1 MLKKIPLRIMW
12 RDKAHFIGII
22 LLVFLASFSYAVF
35 SILITNIDT
44 NYKNFVKN
52 YNQEDFH
59 FTTFFPVDTEILE
72 KKYNVSIEE
81 KFTWDYEFGD
91 KTIRFFNITE
101 KVNRPLILEGKMPQ
115 RGEIAI
121 DPNFANTNKL
131 KIGDEIEIL
140 GRNFKISGFVALPDY
155 IYIIKNEND
164 MLPDPL
170 RFGIGIMN
178 LEDMRKF
185 LRGIAYRHYMVKGN
199 ILDLD
204 SFKAEV
210 NSRYNLLSLLEK
222 DENFRIIVT
231 EMKMESARPMSYVI
245 SFTVMIIS
253 SVLLFIV
260 LRRLI
265 GSMHAEIGTLY
276 ALGYNKGEIVNTYIM
291 FPIFIWLLGAIPG
304 GITGYILSD
313 PYTKFYVSFISV
325 PVVEKFFPISDLFIA
340 IFIPALFMIPS
351 GYMAIRDLLRRSVV
365 EIIRGESEKGF
376 KSKFRMKF
384 LDRFSFKRRI
394 MIKQG
399 LLHPSRELVLIIGV
413 AFATLIIMY
422 GVVAKTALSYLVE
435 DTFQNIFKYNYLY
448 IFNYYENE
456 NKYPNSEP
464 FNMLS
469 FYIKGTKAKVVIYG
483 IEKNSEMIILK
494 DKRGNRI
501 ELEGLVIAKSL
512 ADKFNL
518 KEGDYLNI
526 VNRIDGKEYNL
537 KVNRISDLYVG
548 NSGYMTLDEF
558 NSIFNM
564 EKNSF
569 IGLYS
574 MDKLNIP
581 KENIVSTL
589 SKEDIVKSFRDSAQS
604 VDQMLQVMYML
615 SFFLAFIIIYV
626 LAALVI
632 TENRKPLGIFKI
644 LGYKDGELSSMFLG
658 FNNFSFIGGFLLGI
672 PLYNTLITYIVN
684 QALKDVDFSFKL
696 QPTIKDV
703 LFSFSYL
710 FLAFL
715 LSRYLGRRRIRAVS
729 PNVILKEQSE

>member
-22 LLVFLASFSYAVF
+22 LLVLLASFGYAIF

-44 NYKNFVKN
+44 NYKNFVEG
-52 YNQEDFH
+52 YNQENFH
-59 FTTFFPVDTEILE
+59 FTTFFPIDIETLE
-72 KKYNVSIEE
+72 KKYNVLIEE

-91 KTIRFFNITE
+91 KLIRFFNITE
-101 KVNRPLILEGKMPQ
+101 KVNKPLILQGSMPKI
-115 RGEIAI
+115 GEIAL
-121 DPNFANTNKL
+121 DPNFINANKL

-140 GRNFKISGFVALPDY
+140 GKNFKISGFVALPDY
-155 IYIIKNEND
+155 IYITKNEND
-164 MLPDPL
+164 LLPDPL
-170 RFGIGIMN
+170 HFGIGIMN
-178 LEDMRKF
+178 FEDMKNF
-185 LRGIAYRHYMVKGN
+185 LSGIAFRYYMVRGN
-199 ILDLD
+199 ISDLD
-204 SFKAEV
+204 SFRLEV
-210 NSRYNLLSLLEK
+210 NSKYSLLSFVEK

-231 EMKMESARPMSYVI
+231 EKKMESARPMSYVI
-245 SFTVMIIS
+245 SLTVLIIS
-253 SVLLFIV
+253 SILLFIV

-265 GSMHAEIGTLY
+265 NSMHAEIGTLY
-276 ALGYNKGEIVNTYIM
+276 ALGYDKKEIVKTYIM
-291 FPIFIWLLGAIPG
+291 FPIYIWILGAIPG
-304 GITGYILSD
+304 GILGYILSD
-313 PYTKFYVSFISV
+313 PFTKFYVSFISV
-325 PVVEKFFPISDLFIA
+325 PVVEKFFPIKDLFIA
-340 IFIPALFMIPS
+340 IFIPFLFMIPS

-365 EIIRGESEKGF
+365 EIIRGELEKGF

-384 LDRFSFKRRI
+384 LDRFSFKRRV

-422 GVVAKTALSYLVE
+422 GVVARTALSYVVE
-435 DTFQNIFKYNYLY
+435 ETFQNIFKYNYMYL
-448 IFNYYENE
+448 FNYYEKEKN
-456 NKYPNSEP
+456 YPNAES

-483 IEKNSEMIILK
+483 IEDNSQMIILR
-494 DKRGNRI
+494 DKNGNRI
-501 ELEGLVIAKSL
+501 KLEGLVIAQSL

-518 KEGDYLNI
+518 KEGDNI
-526 VNRIDGKEYNL
+526 SIINKLDGKEYNL
-537 KVNRISDLYVG
+537 KINKIADLYVG
-548 NSGYMTLDEF
+548 NSGYMLLEDF
-558 NSIFNM
+558 NKAFNM
-564 EKNSF
+564 EEGSF

-581 KENIVSTL
+581 KENLVSFF
-589 SKEDIVKSFRDSAQS
+589 SKEDIIRSFRDSAQS

-626 LAALVI
+626 LSALVI

-658 FNNFSFIGGFLLGI
+658 FNNFSFIIGFLFGL
-672 PLYNTLITYIVN
+672 PLYNALISYIMN
-684 QALKDVDFSFKL
+684 QALKDLDFSFKL
-696 QPTIKDV
+696 QPTLKDI
-703 LFSFSYL
+703 LFSFIYL
-710 FLAFL
+710 FFAFL

>member
-22 LLVFLASFSYAVF
+22 LLVFLASFAYAIF

-59 FTTFFPVDTEILE
+59 FTTFFPIDIETLE

-91 KTIRFFNITE
+91 KIIRFFNITE
-101 KVNRPLILEGKMPQ
+101 KVNKPLILEGKLPQ
-115 RGEIAI
+115 IGEIAI
-121 DPNFANTNKL
+121 DPNFANSNRL
-131 KIGDEIEIL
+131 EIGDEIEIL
-140 GRNFKISGFVALPDY
+140 GKNFKISGFVSLPDY
-155 IYIIKNEND
+155 IYITRNEND

-178 LEDMRKF
+178 LEDMRNF
-185 LRGIAYRHYMVKGN
+185 LRSIAYRYYMVKGN
-199 ILDLD
+199 ISDFD

-210 NSRYNLLSLLEK
+210 NSKYNLLSLQEK

-231 EMKMESARPMSYVI
+231 EMKMESARPMAYVI
-245 SFTVMIIS
+245 SFTVMLIS
-253 SVLLFIV
+253 SILLFIV

-265 GSMHAEIGTLY
+265 NSMHAEIGTLY
-276 ALGYNKGEIVNTYIM
+276 ALGYNKREIVNTYIM

-304 GITGYILSD
+304 GATGYILSD
-313 PYTKFYVSFISV
+313 PFTKFYVSFISV
-325 PVVEKFFPISDLFIA
+325 PVVEKFFPLNDLFIA

-351 GYMAIRDLLRRSVV
+351 GYMAIRSLLRRSVV

-384 LDRFSFKRRI
+384 LDRLPFKRRI

-399 LLHPSRELVLIIGV
+399 LLHPSREIVLIIGV

-448 IFNYYENE
+448 IFNYYEKE

-483 IEKNSEMIILK
+483 IEKNSKMIILK
-494 DKRGNRI
+494 DKKGNRI
-501 ELEGLVIAKSL
+501 ELEGLVIAQSL

-526 VNRIDGKEYNL
+526 VNKIDGREYNI
-537 KVNRISDLYVG
+537 KVKKIADLYVG

-558 NSIFNM
+558 NNTFNM

-569 IGLYS
+569 IGIYS
-574 MDKLNIP
+574 MNKLDIP

-589 SKEDIVKSFRDSAQS
+589 SKEDIIKSFRDSAQS

-626 LAALVI
+626 LSALVI
-632 TENRKPLGIFKI
+632 TENRKSLGIFKI
-644 LGYKDGELSSMFLG
+644 LGYKDKELSSMFLG
-658 FNNFSFIGGFLLGI
+658 FNNFSFILGFLLGI
-672 PLYNTLITYIVN
+672 PLFNTLITYIMN

-696 QPTIKDV
+696 QPTIRDI

-729 PNVILKEQSE
+729 PNIILKEQWE